1 MSNYFIGE
9 IRMFA
14 GNFAIANWSFC
25 NGQLIGISQNT
36 TLYALIGTT
45 YGGDG
50 VNTFALPNM
59 QSRLPVHM
67 GAGTGLSP
75 YAIGQIGGT
84 ENVTL
89 TAGTMPVHNHLLNAT
104 SSPANSQ
111 NISAT
116 SLPANTTGPLN
127 VNFYVSNTG
136 TPAPTFGA
144 MSNATVGLTGG
155 SLPHE
160 NRMPSL
166 CVTFI
171 MSMTGYFPSRN

>member
-1 MSNYFIGE
+1 MSSYFIGE
-9 IRMFA
+9 IRMF
-14 GNFAIANWSFC
+14 GGSFAIANWSFC
-25 NGQLIGISQNT
+25 NGQTIPISQNE
-36 TLYALIGTT
+36 TLYTLIGTT

-67 GAGTGLSP
+67 GAGLGLST
-75 YAIGQIGGT
+75 YVIGQIGGT

-89 TAGTMPVHNHLLNAT
+89 NSATMPLHNHTLNAT
-104 SSPANSQ
+104 ASAANSQ
-111 NISAT
+111 NIGST
-116 SLPANTTGPLN
+116 SLPANTTGPLG
-127 VNFYVSNTG
+127 VNFYVANTG

-144 MSNATVGLTGG
+144 MSNATVGPAG
-155 SLPHE
+155 SNLPHE

-171 MSMTGYFPSRN
+171 MAMFGVFPSRN